1 MINEELDSSRPITL
15 RDLEHIERVLYKA
28 TGDIA
33 VALGSNSERLEERI
47 DALESRLNSRF
58 ADVEDKFGF
67 GVERSTANSPKL
79 PRPVWRGFF
88 VPLCGENEGRS
99 PSPFYSPCRSTSP
112 RGKDFRV
119 KAVI

>member
-47 DALESRLNSRF
+47 DALESRLSGHF
-58 ADVEDKFGF
+58 VDVEDRFGF
-67 GVERSTANSPKL
+67 GVER
-79 PRPVWRGFF
+79 
-88 VPLCGENEGRS
+88 
-99 PSPFYSPCRSTSP
+99 
-112 RGKDFRV
+112 
-119 KAVI
+119 